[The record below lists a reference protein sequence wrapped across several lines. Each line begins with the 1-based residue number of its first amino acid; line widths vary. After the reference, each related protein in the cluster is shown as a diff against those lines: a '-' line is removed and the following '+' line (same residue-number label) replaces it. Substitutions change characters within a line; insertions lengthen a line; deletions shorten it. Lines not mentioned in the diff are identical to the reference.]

1 MLECLSVLSEVQ
13 TVIGGLTVWPS
24 WCHCHSLSLATV
36 KSRLVLPFWYW
47 LTRVV
52 SDKGPLNGCVC
63 MCVIFDRVIQKV
75 DIFDTV
81 YRKNSIVV
89 CTIFTIITPLKVG
102 VCVIHVNWSACQFS
116 RNDKCDQSSTWRSFF
131 CKVWH
136 FVMLSCR
143 PVKLLDADSGQ
154 TSGFNCSTGPLKVLG
169 TGMTVSCS
177 PLLSHHSPGRENDCM
192 HRQRSRDVRTR
203 TFPWTH
209 IAAHRCMHLRTR
221 RQTWTKWTRLQTHA
235 DASVN
240 ASANLYLVSA
250 VDVNATLH

>member
-1 MLECLSVLSEVQ
+1 MVICLERGADSDRWLNRMAQLMPLP
-13 TVIGGLTVWPS
+13 LT
-24 WCHCHSLSLATV
+24 ATV
-36 KSRLVLPFWYW
+36 KSRLVLPFWYR

-52 SDKGPLNGCVC
+52 SDNGPLNGCVYVC
-63 MCVIFDRVIQKV
+63 NFWQSYSKIKKWTF
-75 DIFDTV
+75 FDTV
-81 YRKNSIVV
+81 YCKNSIVV

-102 VCVIHVNWSACQFS
+102 VCVIHVNWSACQFPRS
-116 RNDKCDQSSTWRSFF
+116 DQSSTWRSVF
-131 CKVWH
+131 CKLWH
-136 FVMLSCR
+136 FVTLSCR

-177 PLLSHHSPGRENDCM
+177 PLLSRHSPGRGNDCM
-192 HRQRSRDVRTR
+192 QRQRSRDVRTR

-221 RQTWTKWTRLQTHA
+221 RQTWTKWTRLQKHA